1 MKTALNATL
10 LALTLAFGS
19 AHAADAKPLASDAG
33 TPAVMAGDVVRA
45 EAEVV
50 GIDKKT
56 RTVTLKG
63 EDGNVFDVVVGKEA
77 KNFKQIKVGDRVVAE
92 HMEVLAMELKKGG
105 GLRETVEKDI
115 DETAKPGQRPGA
127 IRGARSPSSP
137 TSNLSTPRPAPTPS
151 SAPGAMCTSCTS
163 RIRRS
168 WPRSRK
174 ATRSRAPMS
183 WRPESPL
190 SRPRPRPRSKPLPR
204 RREGCPKRQPFL
216 CVRRSASPATAA
228 VSGPGGNCPSQRRN
242 GPYSG
247 DPRARAMRDGL
258 PAPGVSAF
266 SRTGSRRRAAARWC
280 RRWCT
285 GSRPGPSTLP

>member
-127 IRGARSPSSP
+127 IRGREIAFVADVKSVDAKASTITVLGARGNVYKLHVKDPKVMAEIKEGDQVKG
-137 TSNLSTPRPAPTPS
+137 TYVVATGIAVVAP
-151 SAPGAMCTSCTS
+151 
-163 RIRRS
+163 
-168 WPRSRK
+168 K
-174 ATRSRAPMS
+174 A
-183 WRPESPL
+183 
-190 SRPRPRPRSKPLPR
+190 K
-204 RREGCPKRQPFL
+204 
-216 CVRRSASPATAA
+216 TAK
-228 VSGPGGNCPSQRRN
+228 
-242 GPYSG
+242 
-247 DPRARAMRDGL
+247 
-258 PAPGVSAF
+258 
-266 SRTGSRRRAAARWC
+266 
-280 RRWCT
+280 
-285 GSRPGPSTLP
+285 